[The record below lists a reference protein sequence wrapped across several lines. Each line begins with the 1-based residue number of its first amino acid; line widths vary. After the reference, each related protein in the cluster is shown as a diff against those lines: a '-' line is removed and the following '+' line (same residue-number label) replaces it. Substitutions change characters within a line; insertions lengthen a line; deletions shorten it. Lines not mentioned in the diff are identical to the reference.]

1 MTERL
6 ENNGERNGKR
16 KYLLSGLA
24 LLATVLVFS
33 ARAHTGIIPLT
44 AEQPKDEAVRK
55 ELKKELSNLSIT
67 VEATEKDLG
76 NNLNRIIPR
85 ELYKGSTTTSGLTAV
100 ILRNGL
106 ISVSAADNYLY
117 LTIPVSISMS
127 YGMFEIPPITNKLRF
142 RLSARVTPDWKINT
156 DILYLGLNDLLAEN
170 VGIGP
175 LSIKPRSIVD
185 TATQPVQ
192 RILSDLI
199 SKKLNEQFP
208 LKTQVAKIWT
218 TAQKPILIDKGY
230 NAWLQITPQDLLIY
244 PFYAQHGV
252 AKLNIG
258 LKSFAELVVG
268 PEPPARAPVPLP
280 ALKLANGA
288 DKTFRV
294 ALNTDVFYKDLLT
307 IALPLLLNKELG
319 SEGKS
324 IILKNLDIYGN
335 GDRLIIKLEATG
347 SLDGLFYLNCRP
359 VFNPQTNVFS
369 VEDVDFDMQTKSLL
383 LKSADWFLHGTIRN
397 KIQEKLNMDL
407 TQRLTQ
413 VREMAGKA
421 LARYKLSDTVFLTG
435 NVKAIKLSDVMVQK
449 EKISI
454 QVNAEGE
461 TAVVFH

>member
-1 MTERL
+1 MAEYSDKSKQATG
-6 ENNGERNGKR
+6 NNRYILPG
-16 KYLLSGLA
+16 LSLIALA
-24 LLATVLVFS
+24 LFFS
-33 ARAHTGIIPLT
+33 VSSNAVAIPLN
-44 AEQPKDEAVRK
+44 AEQPKSEAFRK
-55 ELKKELSNLSIT
+55 ELKKDLSTLSIT
-67 VEATEKDLG
+67 VEASERDLS
-76 NNLNRIIPR
+76 NNLNRIIPK
-85 ELYKGSTTTSGLTAV
+85 ELYKGSTTTRGLTAV

-117 LTIPVSISMS
+117 LTIPVSISLS
-127 YGMFEIPPITNKLRF
+127 YGMFEIPAITNKLKF
-142 RLSARVTPDWKINT
+142 RLNAKVTPDWKVNAEVY
-156 DILYLGLNDLLAEN
+156 YLGLNDLLAEN

-175 LSIKPRSIVD
+175 ISIKPRSIVD
-185 TATQPVQ
+185 GATKPVQ

-199 SKKLNEQFP
+199 SKKFNEQFP
-208 LKTQVAKIWT
+208 LKTQVAKIWAS
-218 TAQKPILIDKGY
+218 AQKPIQIDKGY

-244 PFYAQHGV
+244 PFYAQHGI

-268 PEPPARAPVPLP
+268 PEPPARTPVPLP
-280 ALKLANGA
+280 DLKLASGA

-294 ALNTDVFYKDLLT
+294 ALNTDLFYKDLLN

-319 SEGKS
+319 SDGKS
-324 IILKNLDIYGN
+324 IILKDLNLYGN
-335 GDRLIIKLEATG
+335 GDRLIIKVEATG
-347 SLDGLFYLNCRP
+347 SLDGLFYLDCRP

-369 VEDVDFDMQTKSLL
+369 VEDVDFDMQSKSLL
-383 LKSADWFLHGTIRN
+383 LNTADWFLHGTIRN

-421 LARYKLSDTVFLTG
+421 LARFKLADNVFLTG
-435 NVKAIKLSDVMVQK
+435 NVKTIKLSDVMVQK

-461 TAVVFH
+461 TAIVFQ